1 MKANKNN
8 WLFTSI
14 IIGFTCFLIMSF
26 IIIQQQKPSKPWA
39 VPDKYKNMKNTSK
52 KDAASISDGKILY
65 NKECLSCHGK
75 NGKGDGIKAKTLKTI
90 SGDFTT
96 ATFQSQTDGAIYYK
110 SFIGRDEMPNYEKK
124 ITNELDRWAVINYI
138 RSLKK

>member
-1 MKANKNN
+1 MKKN
-8 WLFTSI
+8 WLVYSS
-14 IIGFTCFLIMSF
+14 LIVLACYILMSF
-26 IIIQQQKPSKPWA
+26 IHIQQQKQPKPWT

-65 NKECLSCHGK
+65 NKECSSCHGK
-75 NGKGDGIKAKTLKTI
+75 TGKGEGIKAKTLKTS

-96 ATFQSQTDGAIYYK
+96 ATFQGQTDGVIYYK
-110 SFIGRDEMPNYEKK
+110 SFIGRDEMPNFEKK
-124 ITNELDRWAVINYI
+124 IPNELDRWAVVNYI

>member
-1 MKANKNN
+1 MKVDMKN
-8 WLFTSI
+8 WLFISSLLVLV
-14 IIGFTCFLIMSF
+14 CFVLMSF
-26 IIIQQQKPSKPWA
+26 MIVQQQKPAKPWA

-65 NKECLSCHGK
+65 NKECNSCHGK
-75 NGKGDGIKAKTLKTI
+75 TGKGDGIKAKTLKTT

-96 ATFQSQTDGAIYYK
+96 TTFQSQTDGAIYYK
-110 SFIGRDEMPNYEKK
+110 SFVGRDEMPNYEKK